1 MKRRKRNEASL
12 SVRDLKNCH
21 YQKTPREL
29 ASQQWKKDAYFV
41 DSEIKRHQEKQM
53 GGLRK
58 VGKM

>member
-1 MKRRKRNEASL
+1 
-12 SVRDLKNCH
+12 LKNCH